1 MNSGIFINVYTY
13 PRYCCA
19 GYTEATEV
27 LGRVL
32 KVSQNSQKISGR
44 VSEVL
49 QNSQKI
55 TGLWEMSHRTY
66 RKCSGMLRDVHPYP
80 GYCSAGYTE
89 ATEVVGRVLEV
100 PQNSQKYRVGFQ
112 KCHRTHRSIG
122 YG

>member
-1 MNSGIFINVYTY
+1 MHSGMLRDVYPY
-13 PRYCCA
+13 PGYCSA

-32 KVSQNSQKISGR
+32 EVSQNSQKISGR

-55 TGLWEMSHRTY
+55 SGLWEMSHRTY
-66 RKCSGMLRDVHPYP
+66 RKCSGMLRDVYPYP

-89 ATEVVGRVLEV
+89 AT
-100 PQNSQKYRVGFQ
+100 
-112 KCHRTHRSIG
+112 
-122 YG
+122 